1 VTYSGRFSICY
12 KQDYPLLAMKSSL
25 ASVVIIATSLLLP
38 TLASDVAAQAAPVVD
53 LTYSASKPPIQPV
66 ATVDGSYNQSQM
78 MQNEVRELRGL
89 VEQLSYELQRVK
101 QRQMDDYLDLDR
113 RLSALLSGATPDEFG
128 ADADANLQLSADGQ
142 TPAVVAGSLTK
153 GALRLDREPLDREPL
168 DGDALREQSLDGQSQ
183 APLATP
189 AINSEEIAQNYA
201 QASNLLLKQRDI
213 KAAALA
219 FKQHVVDYPA
229 SPYVANAYYWLGE
242 IYLLQGQDEMARQ
255 AFVLVVEQ
263 HPNHGKAMDATFKLG
278 KIYHQLGETDRAR
291 DLLEKAS
298 KGTGSAASKAQSYL
312 KSHF

>member
-25 ASVVIIATSLLLP
+25 APVVILATSMLLP
-38 TLASDVAAQAAPVVD
+38 ALASNVAAQAAPVVD
-53 LTYSASKPPIQPV
+53 LTYSAPKSPV
-66 ATVDGSYNQSQM
+66 QATVQPADGSYNQSQM

-113 RLSALLSGATPDEFG
+113 RLSALLSGATPDDF
-128 ADADANLQLSADGQ
+128 AVDADSDLQLSVDGQ
-142 TPAVVAGSLTK
+142 SPAVVAGAPDAGS
-153 GALRLDREPLDREPL
+153 
-168 DGDALREQSLDGQSQ
+168 DGEQSLDVPVDKQSQ
-183 APLATP
+183 VSLVAPAVNT
-189 AINSEEIAQNYA
+189 EEIAQNYA
-201 QASNLLLKQRDI
+201 QASNLLLKKRDI
-213 KAAALA
+213 NAAALA

-229 SPYVANAYYWLGE
+229 SPYTANAYYWLGE

-255 AFVLVVEQ
+255 AFTLVVEQ

-298 KGTGSAASKAQSYL
+298 KGIGGAASKAQSYL
-312 KSHF
+312 KNNF

>member
-1 VTYSGRFSICY
+1 
-12 KQDYPLLAMKSSL
+12 MKSSL

-219 FKQHVVDYPA
+219 FKQHVLDYPA

>member
-1 VTYSGRFSICY
+1 
-12 KQDYPLLAMKSSL
+12 MKSSL

-153 GALRLDREPLDREPL
+153 GALRLDREPLD
-168 DGDALREQSLDGQSQ
+168 GDALREQSLDGQSQ

-219 FKQHVVDYPA
+219 FKQHVLDYPA

-298 KGTGSAASKAQSYL
+298 KGAGSAASKAQSYL

>member
-1 VTYSGRFSICY
+1 
-12 KQDYPLLAMKSSL
+12 MKSSL

-38 TLASDVAAQAAPVVD
+38 ALASDVAAQSAPVVD

-113 RLSALLSGATPDEFG
+113 RLSTLLSGATPDEFG

-142 TPAVVAGSLTK
+142 TPTVVAGSLTK

-168 DGDALREQSLDGQSQ
+168 DGQSQ
-183 APLATP
+183 ALLATS
-189 AINSEEIAQNYA
+189 AINSEQIAQNYA

-219 FKQHVVDYPA
+219 FKQHVIDYPA

>member
-1 VTYSGRFSICY
+1 
-12 KQDYPLLAMKSSL
+12 MKSSL

-38 TLASDVAAQAAPVVD
+38 ALASDVAAQSAPVVD